1 MIGGPHLELAQR
13 PEPHERA
20 PRGGRT
26 GGGDDAISPLV
37 YADGLA
43 PLRPVGAQVF
53 EAQVTTPSGHLGD
66 HGLAELAAVDDPG
79 APVGYEPE
87 RTGEVLLQVV
97 PRPRAGPVPTVD
109 RLRVGGEGTV
119 LRAEPAGKL
128 IADDEAVLG
137 VPNGRI
143 EETAP
148 LQVSILFGHCGP
160 GVQVAG
166 RRDDRSTAPVLLVV
180 RGRRAKDR
188 GIQRRRVLL
197 STSRKRVCPFPV
209 S

>member
-1 MIGGPHLELAQR
+1 MTTR
-13 PEPHERA
+13 Y
-20 PRGGRT
+20 
-26 GGGDDAISPLV
+26 PLV

-53 EAQVTTPSGHLGD
+53 EAQVTAPSGHLGD

-87 RTGEVLLQVV
+87 RTGEVLLHESF
-97 PRPRAGPVPTVD
+97 PGRERGPVPTVD
-109 RLRVGGEGTV
+109 RLRVGGE
-119 LRAEPAGKL
+119 APYSEPSQPAKL

-188 GIQRRRVLL
+188 GIQRRRGSAVDLEEARL
-197 STSRKRVCPFPV
+197 PFPV